1 LFGAHDETILE
12 EPMTPTEAK
21 EKLIDAGLIL
31 EAEGHHD
38 MTRGHIS
45 VRVPGKPELFYM
57 KPHSHGF
64 DEMTMENIV
73 TCNLEGEKLEGTGP
87 RHSEVF
93 IHSEILRIRPDLTS
107 VIHSHPDHC
116 VALSAL
122 GRPIRPWSQPSVLF
136 VDRFGVFTETIDL
149 IRRKDQGAGV
159 ARALGPHKVCFLK
172 NHGVA
177 VAGTSIEDAVI
188 TAIML
193 ENACRIQLLVEAAGN
208 PAAEFPPEDIK
219 LLQDKLGRHE
229 QMVVNFDYLRRKAK
243 RGRK

>member
-1 LFGAHDETILE
+1 
-12 EPMTPTEAK
+12 MTPTEAK

-73 TCNLEGEKLEGTGP
+73 TCNMEGEKLEGTGP

-93 IHSEILRIRPDLTS
+93 IHSEILRVRPDLTS

-177 VAGTSIEDAVI
+177 IAGTSIEDAVI

-193 ENACRIQLLVEAAGN
+193 ENACRIQILIESAGN
-208 PAAEFPPEDIK
+208 PLPEFPDEDLQ
-219 LLQDKLGRHE
+219 LLRDKVTRHD
-229 QMVVNFDYLRRKAK
+229 QMVVNFEYLRRKVK
-243 RGRK
+243 RRQR